1 MKTVFFNILLLFV
14 LNSFSKATYNDT
26 IATKLHGQGCG
37 IIPNSEEVDY
47 NITLLEKLQKTD
59 SNNVLIYKHLA
70 MQYYILWSRE
80 KNELLKED
88 YRQKSIRN
96 NLKVIE
102 FIKLNNSEK
111 YLKSSIINNLLVLF
125 CFGKDCQNTKK
136 YFALLKKRE
145 IKSMDNTTI
154 TFVKKYCNIE

>member
-59 SNNVLIYKHLA
+59 SNNVLIYNV
-70 MQYYILWSRE
+70 LWSRD